1 MNTSLVLCI
10 ERRPKGLGEDMRSP
24 QLNGGERKV
33 YVSVSS
39 VPSEIMIETARSSHS
54 RIPQLITSTSTL
66 YNDFPPLSARTF

>member
-33 YVSVSS
+33 KGKY
-39 VPSEIMIETARSSHS
+39 
-54 RIPQLITSTSTL
+54 TL
-66 YNDFPPLSARTF
+66 AFPPFRLRS